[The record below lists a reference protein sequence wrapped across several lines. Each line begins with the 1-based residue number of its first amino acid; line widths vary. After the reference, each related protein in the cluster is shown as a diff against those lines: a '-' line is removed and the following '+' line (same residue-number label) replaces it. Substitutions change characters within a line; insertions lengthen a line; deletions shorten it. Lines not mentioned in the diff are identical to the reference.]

1 MKNFLQAVMY
11 FVILGIIYLAVV
23 NFGEILV
30 LKCFANAD
38 VANSLHLPNYTK
50 SVRFGV
56 YTLSLFVLGF
66 LSGLVFAGQ
75 FYFALQDKF
84 KAYKRELERSSI
96 TNSSGEAKINVL
108 EAKIATLEKALND
121 ALNK

>member
-1 MKNFLQAVMY
+1 MKNFLQIITY
-11 FVILGIIYLAVV
+11 LIIFGIIYLAIV
-23 NFGEILV
+23 NFGEIVV

-38 VANSLHLPNYTK
+38 VANTLHLPNYSK
-50 SVRFGV
+50 SVRFGT

-108 EAKIATLEKALND
+108 EAKIATLEKALDD

>member
-1 MKNFLQAVMY
+1 MKNFLQIITY
-11 FVILGIIYLAVV
+11 LIIFGIIYLAIV
-23 NFGEILV
+23 NFGEIVV
-30 LKCFANAD
+30 LKCFVNAD
-38 VANSLHLPNYTK
+38 VANSLHLPNYSK
-50 SVRFGV
+50 SVRFGT

-108 EAKIATLEKALND
+108 EAKIATLEKALDD